1 MLMFKEQGSE
11 PVQGV
16 LGRLSGVQVT
26 SKGWRSLCPAHE
38 DDKPSLSVSEGK
50 DGRAL
55 VHCFAGCSVEAICEA
70 INLTPADLFP
80 NQEIPVSASSK
91 RARFY
96 EYRDQGGSPLY
107 RIKRT
112 ADKQFY
118 PYVYDPETKKFSNK
132 AGWFEAERVPYRLD
146 DIAKKTSSA
155 IFWVEGEKDVDR
167 LRSID
172 LLATTSPGGT
182 NAHRPELAN
191 YFEGRDVILVPDNDK
206 PGRKYMRAVGKS
218 LKGVASS
225 VKWLELPGLP
235 EKGDVSDFFDAG
247 GTMEQ
252 FLEYAENAAPYHQ
265 AHSLRAVEKPPA
277 GDMEEEKSKLGHD
290 DLRDL
295 WQEKYPD
302 VAYGHGEWRQ
312 YRDSH
317 WQAIEDIVV
326 ESQIIGVL
334 EASRNRGVKVT
345 SSLLS
350 SVMRLS
356 RAAAHVPR
364 EKWDMNPD
372 LLVCGNGTLNLR
384 TRELRN
390 SRYGDYI
397 TSRLP
402 YDYDPKAECKVF
414 QRVLGLA
421 IPDAVDFLQE
431 FAGYCLTPDTR
442 HETALWFKGPRGS
455 GKSSIIEGF
464 VAMLGARHGILGLG
478 EIESSPFA
486 LSRIPGKTLLTSTE
500 QPSSYLKSTHVID
513 ALISGEPLIVDR
525 KHKDAEEVVP
535 VAKVVWAMNELPR
548 IGNTTSGIFRR
559 VKIVEFPPLTRERR
573 PEVKEYIKA
582 EGAGILNWAL
592 DGLSRLLDRG
602 NFDFPE
608 SVKSATT
615 EFEYSND
622 LPAQFV
628 EEKCEAGEDKEVSAS
643 LLYSNYA
650 DWCKGNGH
658 KPMSSTRVAEDW
670 RRLGFHRRQLKGR
683 YFWCGI
689 ELRGGEE
696 L

>member
-1 MLMFKEQGSE
+1 MYEQRGIG
-11 PVQGV
+11 PGQRV
-16 LGRLSGVQVT
+16 LQRLSGVQKT
-26 SKGWRSLCPAHE
+26 GESQWQALCPAHE
-38 DDKPSLSVSEGK
+38 DDKPSLSVSEGR

-55 VHCFAGCSVEAICEA
+55 LYCFAGCSLEAICGF
-70 INLTPADLFP
+70 IGLTPADLFSDRK
-80 NQEIPVSASSK
+80 IPVSVSSK
-91 RARFY
+91 KVTHY
-96 EYRDQGGSPLY
+96 VYRDQGGNPLY
-107 RIKRT
+107 KIKRT
-112 ADKQFY
+112 GDKQFY
-118 PYVYDPETKKFSNK
+118 PYVFDEEKKGYNK
-132 AGWFEAERVPYRLD
+132 RAGWFEAERVPYNLHD
-146 DIAKKTSSA
+146 LATLPEKT
-155 IFWVEGEKDVDR
+155 IFWVEGERDANQ
-167 LRSID
+167 LMQ
-172 LLATTSPGGT
+172 LGFLATTSPGGT
-182 NAHRPELAN
+182 NAYRSELAR
-191 YFEGRDVILVPDNDK
+191 YFEDRDVILVPDNDK

-218 LKGVASS
+218 LEDVASS

-247 GTMEQ
+247 GTTEQ
-252 FLEYAENAAPYHQ
+252 FLEYAENAAPFQ
-265 AHSLRAVEKPPA
+265 ANNLRAVGNSSNGPTKEKR
-277 GDMEEEKSKLGHD
+277 GGNLGHD

-295 WQEKYPD
+295 WREKYPD
-302 VAYGHGEWRQ
+302 VAHGHGEWRQ
-312 YRDSH
+312 YKDSH

-326 ESQIIGVL
+326 ESQIIDVL
-334 EASRNRGVKVT
+334 ESARNQGVKVT

-356 RAAAHVPR
+356 RAAAHAPR

-384 TRELRN
+384 TRKLRE
-390 SRYGDYI
+390 SWPGDYI

-414 QRVLGLA
+414 QRVLELA
-421 IPDAVDFLQE
+421 LPDTVDFLQE
-431 FAGYCLTPDTR
+431 FTGYCLTPDTR

-455 GKSSIIEGF
+455 GKSSIIEGL

-559 VKIVEFPPLTRERR
+559 VKIVEFPNLKGERR
-573 PEVKEYIKA
+573 PEIKEHIKA

-592 DGLSRLLDRG
+592 DGLERLLDRG
-602 NFDFPE
+602 SFDFPA
-608 SVKSATT
+608 SVKAATT

-628 EEKCEAGEDKEVSAS
+628 DEECETGANEEVSAS
-643 LLYSNYA
+643 LLYNRYS

-658 KPMSSTRVAEDW
+658 RPLSNNRVAEDW
-670 RRLGFHRRQLKGR
+670 IRLGFKRHTIKGR
-683 YFWCGI
+683 RFWLGVDFRRGS
-689 ELRGGEE
+689 EL
-696 L
+696 